1 MEKKYNA
8 KESLLP
14 VLKLRYNAQLFKSML
29 LTDVMIKI
37 PLLMKLF
44 STKRALPGWHCN
56 EALTLVTNS
65 LLHYISFPIIWRQ
78 RISKLF
84 KSRACVYLFFG
95 KV

>member
-1 MEKKYNA
+1 LEKKYNA

-44 STKRALPGWHCN
+44 STKRALPGCFS
-56 EALTLVTNS
+56 TMQS
-65 LLHYISFPIIWRQ
+65 LMVVHMTE
-78 RISKLF
+78 LF
-84 KSRACVYLFFG
+84 KSMVAKFAFVWPF
-95 KV
+95 V